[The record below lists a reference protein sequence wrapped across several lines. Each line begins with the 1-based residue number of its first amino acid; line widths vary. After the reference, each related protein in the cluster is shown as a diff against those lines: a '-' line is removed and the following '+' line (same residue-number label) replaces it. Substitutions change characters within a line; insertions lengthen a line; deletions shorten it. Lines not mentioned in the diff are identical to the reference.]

1 MMNLQDIKRINPDS
15 VYCNYKNKR
24 TNLILNG
31 IEYAAYIWPTYIF
44 VVGRHEHTGMTLTKT
59 FKYTKII

>member
-31 IEYAAYIWPTYIF
+31 IEYAAYIWPIYIF

-59 FKYTKII
+59 FKHAKII